1 MIGELQQ
8 EKNTHNK
15 ISNSTRLF
23 VLEHCTQ
30 KKNLSTQL
38 RLPKIQFGVA
48 ISLHVRIRVVG
59 IATLIY
65 NFLVEFGVPA
75 NISEMV
81 HRFDNMSVLAT
92 AYLIPWQTHQIGDIV
107 SMEISLSME
116 HRCLHYRHLVIG
128 GAALVVAYIKD
139 YFKPF
144 DLSEYLSSHG
154 NSSVIRFSSSSVTLP
169 VGVKFKV
176 S

>member
-1 MIGELQQ
+1 MQW
-8 EKNTHNK
+8 K
-15 ISNSTRLF
+15 
-23 VLEHCTQ
+23 VC
-30 KKNLSTQL
+30 
-38 RLPKIQFGVA
+38 
-48 ISLHVRIRVVG
+48 
-59 IATLIY
+59 
-65 NFLVEFGVPA
+65 NFLIEFGVPA

-81 HRFDNMSVLAT
+81 HKFDSMFVLAT
-92 AYLIPWQTHQIGDIV
+92 AYLVPWQTQQIGDTV
-107 SMEISLSME
+107 STEIPLSME
-116 HRCLHYRHLVIG
+116 HRCVHYRHLVIG

-154 NSSVIRFSSSSVTLP
+154 GSSIIQFSSSSATLP